1 MSKAI
6 VFLRNNLNFYYPIN
20 STFQN
25 NNQIQLEMKL
35 RGNSSPVILADRMES
50 LLEKKIRNG
59 TKFSIKF
66 GFNLIFYGGTHF
78 ILVLHES
85 DDQLFRTVYYSFA
98 ENWCNI
104 KIFIYYSRRCLE
116 NFENIQIR
124 WKILKRSLEHNIS
137 SHNFIASPLHLR
149 VFILR
154 SVQIFLIRDSYIT
167 FSWISASLWILQA
180 WLRSKRCK
188 WPEVFWRRWNCYS
201 SNIFSFKAAKKM

>member
-6 VFLRNNLNFYYPIN
+6 VFLRNNLNLYYPIN

-98 ENWCNI
+98 EN
-104 KIFIYYSRRCLE
+104 
-116 NFENIQIR
+116 
-124 WKILKRSLEHNIS
+124 
-137 SHNFIASPLHLR
+137 
-149 VFILR
+149 
-154 SVQIFLIRDSYIT
+154 
-167 FSWISASLWILQA
+167 
-180 WLRSKRCK
+180 
-188 WPEVFWRRWNCYS
+188 
-201 SNIFSFKAAKKM
+201 